1 MYLVFRFAEAD
12 TFPYH
17 EPPFALSSYRFAM
30 DIDVLHLILLVV
42 SGIAAGFVNT
52 IAGGGS
58 IFTLPAL
65 ILLGMPADV
74 ANGTNRV
81 GVLLQSLAAV
91 RGFDRHKKLERTA
104 IVPIVLPTIF
114 GALLGSSL
122 ASIIPAQVLK
132 PVLLGTMMAMTLLI
146 VLKPG
151 TLPNLDETALSLRE
165 RPSAIAWLFIAGLY
179 GGFVQAGV
187 GFILLTALAG
197 VLRYDLLRANALKM
211 MCTLVFSVVALAV
224 FIVQEQVLWVPGLI
238 VGISSIIGVQLSVK
252 FAINAQQ
259 QTLKWILLGMAM
271 LVCIAALLK

>member
-1 MYLVFRFAEAD
+1 
-12 TFPYH
+12 
-17 EPPFALSSYRFAM
+17 M
-30 DIDVLHLILLVV
+30 DIDALHLFLLIT

-81 GVLLQSLAAV
+81 GVLMQSLAAV
-91 RGFDRHKKLERTA
+91 RGFDRHNKLDHGA
-104 IVPIVLPTIF
+104 ILPIVLPTII
-114 GALLGSSL
+114 GALIGSL
-122 ASIIPAQVLK
+122 VASEIPADVLK

-151 TLPNLDETALSLRE
+151 TIPVQEETVMTLQQ
-165 RPSAIAWLFIAGLY
+165 RPSAIAWLFLAGLY

-211 MCTLVFSVVALAV
+211 MCTLVFSVVALTI
-224 FIVQEQVLWVPGLI
+224 FILQDQVLWIPGLI
-238 VGISSIIGVQLSVK
+238 VGIGSIIGVQLSVR
-252 FAINAQQ
+252 FAISAQQ
-259 QTLKWILLGMAM
+259 KTLKWILLGMAM
-271 LVCIAALLK
+271 LVCTAALLK

>member
-1 MYLVFRFAEAD
+1 
-12 TFPYH
+12 
-17 EPPFALSSYRFAM
+17 M
-30 DIDVLHLILLVV
+30 DIDALHLFLLIT

-81 GVLLQSLAAV
+81 GVLMQSLAAV
-91 RGFDRHKKLERTA
+91 RGFDRHNKLDHGA
-104 IVPIVLPTIF
+104 ILPIVLPTII
-114 GALLGSSL
+114 GALIGSL
-122 ASIIPAQVLK
+122 VASEIPADVLK

-151 TLPNLDETALSLRE
+151 TIPVQEETVMTLQQ
-165 RPSAIAWLFIAGLY
+165 RPSAIAWLFLAGLY

-211 MCTLVFSVVALAV
+211 MCTLVFSVVALTI
-224 FIVQEQVLWVPGLI
+224 FILQDQVLWIPGLI
-238 VGISSIIGVQLSVK
+238 VGVGSIIGVQLSVR
-252 FAINAQQ
+252 FAISAQQ
-259 QTLKWILLGMAM
+259 KTLKWILLGMAM
-271 LVCIAALLK
+271 LVCTAALLK